1 MALPATGDTIT
12 MSDIRNFFVSE
23 GEVST
28 YVLGILGTYIGI
40 SQGTTITMSST
51 FGGYQSAT
59 SSFSNAK
66 NYQLGNLRAQS
77 GPPNLQELGGKRSFT
92 TNQGVATHISFS
104 PDGNKLYFS
113 TTLNGS
119 GGGQINLSSPWTLGG
134 ASEATSFKHNT
145 TAFSNWVG
153 LDWNSAGTTCI
164 MFRSVANGI
173 TKVTTT
179 NFDLNSYTS
188 TTVRSY
194 ANFFGMQRIDY
205 AQWEPS
211 QNKFWLLGRAN
222 QVNGFQYIFQFSYT
236 GSDPV
241 SGTVTFDGQF
251 LRPSDSYDYPD
262 WFQVTEDYLFVG
274 DYTQAGFDQFIR
286 RYELGTSWDLV
297 DNAPTVRES
306 DHSSGIS
313 GWSRKLDSTGTRVIM
328 GHKHSAT
335 ALQYTLTT
343 PFDFSSEDLSGLDY
357 SGGGDFWY
365 PMLGYTGA
373 VQPSTNN
380 WIVAPD
386 VNGDQLYGQHKVG
399 TKVGIYTRFNTMTT
413 QINMTQG
420 WNLNSVSSTHTRD
433 VNLWLD
439 TNHTDVVIFADHL
452 DKSIGSRMCYFTV
465 DGSSLV
471 PKMHFNNTA
480 GGGIADNTILSRDSS
495 VKTQPGTGNGAL
507 GAAHSVE
514 TSHNADDVN
523 FSYTWAI
530 TTGTNSGGGATE
542 TLHQW
547 RCIANRDNVRPFD
560 YSTHSSTDI
569 RLKAKNAGFDP
580 DGAVWNPG
588 FYLMNRLTGLHVR
601 HLNNS
606 LGPDYVNFLL
616 YSPGANAL
624 GQFSCSS
631 MDLVSGTWTLQRT
644 LRLPR
649 EISVCGLQT
658 DAVGENMW
666 VISYSGILY
675 HLTFDD

>member
-286 RYELGTSWDLV
+286 RYELGTSWDV
-297 DNAPTVRES
+297 VNNAPSAEES
-306 DHSSGIS
+306 VHRVTDPSLKA
-313 GWSRKLDSTGTRVIM
+313 WSCKLDSTGTKVIM
-328 GHKHSAT
+328 GSQHYGHA
-335 ALQYTLTT
+335 AVLYTLDTAY
-343 PFDFSSEDLSGLDY
+343 DFSTQNSSGLNY
-357 SGGGDFWY
+357 SGGGANWY
-365 PMLGYTGA
+365 PLIGQWKGA
-373 VQPSTNN
+373 LYNPPNYYN
-380 WIVAPD
+380 WFPHLD
-386 VNGDQLYGQHKVG
+386 RNGGLLYSDYKYG
-399 TKVGIYTRFNTMTT
+399 TKVGAYQSTATDQAV
-413 QINMTQG
+413 QINLSTG
-420 WNLNSVSSTHTRD
+420 WDLNTVSSTHTRD
-433 VNLWLD
+433 IGSYLATSFAGNGPA
-439 TNHTDVVIFADHL
+439 FADYM
-452 DKSIGSRMCYFTV
+452 DKSTSRQQTYITYFNGSGPEIHMNL
-465 DGSSLV
+465 SS
-471 PKMHFNNTA
+471 F
-480 GGGIADNTILSRDSS
+480 GGIADNTLNSRTSS
-495 VKTQPGTGNGAL
+495 IKSGNTGNIEPL
-507 GAAHSVE
+507 GAAHSLE
-514 TSHNADDVN
+514 TSHNLDDVN
-523 FSYTWAI
+523 NSYYWM
-530 TTGTNSGGGATE
+530 TGTDGY
-542 TLHQW
+542 LHQW
-547 RCIANRDNVRPFD
+547 RANATLNNVNPGMYTV
-560 YSTHSSTDI
+560 YSSVELRTKLI
-569 RLKAKNAGFDP
+569 NAGFDP
-580 DGAVWNPG
+580 EGVVFGITYSANAI
-588 FYLMNRLTGLHVR
+588 TGIHVR
-601 HLNNS
+601 HLTNS
-606 LGPDYVNFLL
+606 LTPNYAEFIL
-616 YSPGANAL
+616 YCPGANTF
-624 GQFSCSS
+624 GQFTCNS
-631 MDLVSGTWTLQRT
+631 MDLVGGTWTLQRS

-649 EISVCGLQT
+649 EMSVAGFQL
-658 DAVGENMW
+658 DGVGENMW
-666 VISYSGILY
+666 VLSWTGILY